1 MYVKNDATIDYRI
14 HSGHVGGRW
23 AKGQQVDLVQLD
35 EGSYKLSWTE
45 PAGACVAVNILPAQ
59 CRTRHNSL
67 SSAAINSSLARRQ
80 HSGTAR
86 RRRPMRIEELTSC
99 LGMLTQPAVVTR

>member
-67 SSAAINSSLARRQ
+67 SSAAINYSLRGGSTRA
-80 HSGTAR
+80 
-86 RRRPMRIEELTSC
+86 
-99 LGMLTQPAVVTR
+99 QPDEGDLCALRS